1 MALTRLAVRFTE
13 AKSGMEFEMGGPLHF
28 NLGGRHAAALLCCH
42 LQCVLWQV
50 MKRKEITV
58 ID

>member
-13 AKSGMEFEMGGPLHF
+13 ATSGTEFEMGGPWRFSLE
-28 NLGGRHAAALLCCH
+28 GRHAAALLCCH

-50 MKRKEITV
+50 TKKEITV